1 MNANIRNN
9 IKVTYLDGIKT
20 LRIMFPL
27 LDEDIIYAI
36 LEQTGKIIL
45 KKLRF

>member
-9 IKVTYLDGIKT
+9 IKVTYLDGIET
-20 LRIMFPL
+20 LRTMFPL

-45 KKLRF
+45 KKLRL